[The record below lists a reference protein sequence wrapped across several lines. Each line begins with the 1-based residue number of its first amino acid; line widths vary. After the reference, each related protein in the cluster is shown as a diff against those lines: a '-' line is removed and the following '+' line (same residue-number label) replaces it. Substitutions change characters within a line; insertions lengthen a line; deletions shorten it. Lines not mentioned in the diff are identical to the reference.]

1 MLSGKGA
8 DTAKVHN
15 ACISHKMERMHF
27 SQYWSSIPQKWD
39 FNRDICLCCV
49 LYWHQTICFTLLS
62 THLFVSLSKIS
73 LYKYIVFWKYFGLWF
88 PITFVNGAGYN
99 SIWIIVTCPA
109 SSPWHHN
116 PKIRKFIYCFL
127 LTWVRAAK
135 PIGARTNPS
144 KTSLCALVHASAP
157 PPTFAVNSSNWSTDN
172 FGLLR
177 IFCLH
182 RQPVLE

>member
-49 LYWHQTICFTLLS
+49 LYWHHLLFYFAFNTFVCILVQNS
-62 THLFVSLSKIS
+62 TD
-73 LYKYIVFWKYFGLWF
+73 KYIGFWKYFGLWF

-157 PPTFAVNSSNWSTDN
+157 PSTFAVNSSNWSTDN